1 MYEKSLH
8 LSSSARQ
15 AATVGEIV
23 NHQAV
28 DAQRFQQVA
37 PHVHLVCEEE
47 RGERREER
55 GERREER
62 GEREGEERKRVMGRW
77 EDKTNIRV
85 DLGSAYE
92 HWNSHLPSMATVG
105 CRRYGWS
112 TVDASPHSFE
122 HHILTFFP

>member
-47 RGERREER
+47 RGERRE
-55 GERREER
+55 GGGREE
-62 GEREGEERKRVMGRW
+62 EGEGEVGR
-77 EDKTNIRV
+77 
-85 DLGSAYE
+85 
-92 HWNSHLPSMATVG
+92 
-105 CRRYGWS
+105 
-112 TVDASPHSFE
+112 
-122 HHILTFFP
+122 